1 MKYIQISCTCKTGDL
16 STVSAVMSAIDPQ
29 LMIEDFSD
37 IEEIDTCYGELIDEA
52 LLKADREHC
61 RVSLFIT
68 EDKNP
73 AEYTGFL
80 KERFDAEGVE
90 CETEVTGIDETDWEN
105 EWKKY
110 YFPVHIGENLVIVPA
125 WQEYDARPNEV
136 TVRMDP
142 GLAFGTGTHETTR
155 LCAAALEEYLRPGM
169 SVLDVGCGSGILSIA
184 AKKMGAGYTFGCD
197 IDPVAVRVAGENAD
211 VNGVDCEYGVSDLL
225 GSVTGEY
232 DIMCANI
239 VADILIRMAPDAAR
253 CMKEGGIIIASGI
266 IADRCG
272 EVADAMCENGFE
284 LIKTESE
291 NDWRALILKKVL

>member
-1 MKYIQISCTCKTGDL
+1 MKYIQISCTCNTCDL
-16 STVSAVMSAIDPQ
+16 TTVSAIMSVIDPQ

-80 KERFDAEGVE
+80 NERFDAAQIE
-90 CETEVTGIDETDWEN
+90 CKLDITGIDETDWEN

-110 YFPVHIGENLVIVPA
+110 YFPVHIGDNLVIVPA
-125 WQEYDARPNEV
+125 WQEYDAKPNEI
-136 TVRMDP
+136 TVKMDP

-155 LCAAALEEYLRPGM
+155 LCAAALEKYLKPGA

-197 IDPVAVRVAGENAD
+197 IDPVAVRVAKENA
-211 VNGVDCEYGVSDLL
+211 VENGVICEYGVSDLL
-225 GSVTGEY
+225 KSVTGEY
-232 DIMCANI
+232 DIVCANI
-239 VADILIRMAPDAAR
+239 VADILVRMAPDAAR
-253 CMKEGGIIIASGI
+253 CVKDGGIIIASGI

-272 EVADAMCENGFE
+272 EVETAMCENGFE
-284 LIKTESE
+284 VLDRQSE
-291 NDWRALILKKVL
+291 NDWRALILKKL